1 MKNIFKDSL
10 TLLKFNSIFI
20 QPILLLF
27 ILITFVYRYL
37 TGLRG
42 LNIQFLVLVFSLFLL
57 SVAVQAGWFYING
70 LAVRNAQKKF
80 DSNQERYQAVSETF
94 GKFFVGV
101 GENFLKTLAV
111 NIFIIALFVGCS
123 YCVYR
128 WGFHHVGSPQVMFDI
143 LNSVSQNPDG
153 DMMKLA
159 QEYSTPH
166 NAKIILYWMGSS
178 FIVFSVLSFIFVL
191 YNAVITLDVINPFKG
206 LWKMITFSFQH
217 LFALLGLFIILTLLN
232 FAVNL
237 LMSFSSANFIMLS
250 FGLIFMFFYMNYY
263 VFLIFLYY
271 ERNKAKVNSD
281 IGSEFNR
288 EV

>member
-27 ILITFVYRYL
+27 ILITFADGFLFR
-37 TGLRG
+37 LRG
-42 LNIQFLVLVFSLFLL
+42 VNIQFFVLLISLFLL
-57 SVAVQAGWFYING
+57 SVAVQAGWFYINA
-70 LAVRNAQKKF
+70 LAVKNSEKKY

-94 GKFFVGV
+94 GKFFIGV
-101 GENFLKTLAV
+101 GENFIKTIVV
-111 NIFIIALFVGCS
+111 NIIIIALFAGTS

-128 WGFHHVGSPQVMFDI
+128 WGVHHIGTPQVMFDI
-143 LNSVSQNPDG
+143 LNAVSQNPDG
-153 DMMKLA
+153 DVMKLA
-159 QEYSTPH
+159 HEYSTPH
-166 NAKIILYWMGSS
+166 NAKIIFYWMGSS
-178 FIVFSVLSFIFVL
+178 FIVFCVLSFIFVL
-191 YNAVITLDVINPFKG
+191 YNAVMMLEGINPFKA
-206 LWKMITFSFQH
+206 LWKMITFSFTH
-217 LFALLGLFIILTLLN
+217 FFGVLFLFVILSMLN

-237 LMSFSSANFIMLS
+237 LMAISSVNFILS
-250 FGLIFMFFYMNYY
+250 AFGLIFMFFYMNYY

-281 IGSEFNR
+281 IGSELIR